1 MLSKLK
7 ALMQYVRDN
16 RFTRGMMRYFD
27 WPLFLIVVAISLFGI
42 VCVFSAT
49 SSEVT
54 QTPSTVMEMLETQ
67 SIYYPR
73 LQFLWLLAGIAVM
86 MVMIFLPY
94 QLFGRY
100 AQWIYIA
107 NIAVLLLTLIVAE
120 VGRGG
125 MQAFLRIGSSERGLQ
140 PSEFGK
146 VAMIICFSKVFTQRK
161 EPVKTLNDFLLLAA
175 YMAIPLVL
183 IVLQPDFG
191 TAMVYV
197 AVFCV
202 MIFLSG
208 TNTRLLLCLFGCALL
223 LMIPIWYAMN
233 NTAAADNFRLTRF
246 LIWLHPED
254 YPDEARQVINA
265 QIAVGSGGLFGKG
278 IVSPGSFASLGYISD
293 DHTDFIFA
301 IVCESFG
308 LVGGLSLVAAYMLLI
323 ARLFMLALR
332 VDDPYGAY
340 IIIGAMGMLL
350 FHIVENVCM
359 VIGLL
364 PVTGIPLPFFS
375 YGGSN
380 MLTNMMAIG
389 LVENV
394 VIRSKMHAQLNRTNP
409 NRSLSL

>member
-94 QLFGRY
+94 HLFGRY

-350 FHIVENVCM
+350 FHIIENVCM

>member
-1 MLSKLK
+1 MISRLK
-7 ALMQYVRDN
+7 AFLQYISDN

-54 QTPSTVMEMLETQ
+54 EMPSTVMEMLATQ

-73 LQFLWLLAGIAVM
+73 LQFIWLLAGTVAM
-86 MVMIFLPY
+86 MFVIFFPY
-94 QLFGRY
+94 ELFGKWST
-100 AQWIYIA
+100 WIYII
-107 NIAVLLLTLIVAE
+107 NIAVLLLTKAVAE

-125 MQAFLRIGSSERGLQ
+125 MQAFLKIGSSDRGIQ
-140 PSEFGK
+140 PSELGK

-161 EPVKTLNDFLLLAA
+161 EPIKTLADFMWMTA

-183 IVLQPDFG
+183 IIIQPDFG
-191 TAMVYV
+191 TAMVYL

-202 MIFLSG
+202 MVFLSG
-208 TNTRLLLCLFGCALL
+208 TDGKLLWALFGCLL
-223 LMIPIWYAMN
+223 LLVIPIWYAMN
-233 NTAAADNFRLTRF
+233 NTSASENFRLTRF
-246 LIWLHPED
+246 LIWLDPYS

-265 QIAVGSGGLFGKG
+265 QIAVGSGGFWGKG

-308 LVGGLSLVAAYMLLI
+308 LAGGFALVFGYMLLI
-323 ARLFMLALR
+323 ARLFILAMR
-332 VDDPYGAY
+332 VDDPFGSY
-340 IIIGAMGMLL
+340 IIIGALGMFL
-350 FHIVENVCM
+350 FHIIENLCM

-364 PVTGIPLPFFS
+364 PVTGIPLPFVS

-389 LVENV
+389 LVQNV
-394 VIRSKMHAQLNRTNP
+394 IIRSRLHAESNRTDT
-409 NRSLSL
+409 NRSINL

>member
-350 FHIVENVCM
+350 FHIIENVCM

>member
-1 MLSKLK
+1 MFTRLK
-7 ALMQYVRDN
+7 ARLQYIRDN
-16 RFTRGMMRYFD
+16 RLTRSMMRYFD

-54 QTPSTVMEMLETQ
+54 ETPSTVMEMLETQ

-73 LQFLWLLAGIAVM
+73 LQFIWLLVGIAAM
-86 MVMIFLPY
+86 MIVNILPY
-94 QLFGRY
+94 QVYGRY
-100 AQWIYIA
+100 STWIYLGNVAI
-107 NIAVLLLTLIVAE
+107 LTFTLVVAE

-125 MQAFLRIGSSERGLQ
+125 MQAFLRIGSSERGFQ

-146 VAMIICFSKVFTQRK
+146 VAMIICFAKTFSDRK
-161 EPVKTLNDFLLLAA
+161 HTVKKLSDFLMLTA
-175 YMAIPLVL
+175 YMAIPMVL
-183 IVLQPDFG
+183 IVFQPDFG
-191 TAMVYV
+191 TALVYV

-202 MIFLSG
+202 MIFISG
-208 TNTRLLLCLFGCALL
+208 TDAKLLLSLAGCLVILA
-223 LMIPIWYAMN
+223 IPVWYAMN
-233 NTAAADNFRLTRF
+233 NTSAAENFRLTRF
-246 LIWLHPED
+246 LIWLDPES
-254 YPDEARQVINA
+254 YPDDARQVINA

-278 IVSPGSFASLGYISD
+278 IISPGSFASLGYISD

-308 LVGGLSLVAAYMLLI
+308 LVGGFALVGAYMLLI
-323 ARLFMLALR
+323 ARLIWLAVR
-332 VDDPYGAY
+332 VEDPYGAY
-340 IIIGAMGMLL
+340 IIIGVMAMLL
-350 FHIVENVCM
+350 FHIIENLCM

-364 PVTGIPLPFFS
+364 PVTGIPLPFVS

-394 VIRSKMHAQLNRTNP
+394 VIRSKRQAQLNRTSNT
-409 NRSLSL
+409 RSYSL